1 MIICQQI
8 LIQEWSSFSKQK
20 LQETADV
27 NSVKIFYTNWGVLT
41 TRTLWGQFWTLPQTE
56 PPTSAGRICGQWVCT
71 ACCSRRLPM
80 RSQEDWCTQTP
91 GSHTAECE
99 VLEHSHLSLSPTLHV
114 VPEHLSKEKVSV
126 VHVSIFNSERHWLYI
141 CWWIKFFYAYVWLEE
156 TGFFV
161 NVTVYEISYIFTA
174 F

>member
-126 VHVSIFNSERHWLYI
+126 VHVSISVKDIDFTFVDELS
-141 CWWIKFFYAYVWLEE
+141 FFMLMYDWKKLVFL
-156 TGFFV
+156 
-161 NVTVYEISYIFTA
+161 
-174 F
+174 

>member
-1 MIICQQI
+1 MIIGQQI

-126 VHVSIFNSERHWLYI
+126 VHVSISVKDIDFTFVDELS
-141 CWWIKFFYAYVWLEE
+141 FFMHMYDWKKLVFL
-156 TGFFV
+156 
-161 NVTVYEISYIFTA
+161 
-174 F
+174 

>member
-20 LQETADV
+20 LQETAEV

-126 VHVSIFNSERHWLYI
+126 VHVSISVKDIDFTFVDELS
-141 CWWIKFFYAYVWLEE
+141 FFMHMYDWMKLVFL
-156 TGFFV
+156 
-161 NVTVYEISYIFTA
+161 
-174 F
+174 

>member
-126 VHVSIFNSERHWLYI
+126 VHVSISVKDIDFTFVDELS
-141 CWWIKFFYAYVWLEE
+141 FFMHMYDWMKLVFL
-156 TGFFV
+156 
-161 NVTVYEISYIFTA
+161 
-174 F
+174 

>member
-27 NSVKIFYTNWGVLT
+27 NSVKNFYTNWGVLT

-126 VHVSIFNSERHWLYI
+126 VHVSISVKDIDFTFVDELS
-141 CWWIKFFYAYVWLEE
+141 FFMLMYDWKKLVFL
-156 TGFFV
+156 
-161 NVTVYEISYIFTA
+161 
-174 F
+174 

>member
-56 PPTSAGRICGQWVCT
+56 PPTSAGQICGQWVCT

-126 VHVSIFNSERHWLYI
+126 VHVSISVKDIDFTFVDELS
-141 CWWIKFFYAYVWLEE
+141 FFMLMYDWKKLVFL
-156 TGFFV
+156 
-161 NVTVYEISYIFTA
+161 
-174 F
+174 

>member
-126 VHVSIFNSERHWLYI
+126 VHVSISVKDIDFTFVDELS
-141 CWWIKFFYAYVWLEE
+141 FFMHMYDWKKLVFL
-156 TGFFV
+156 
-161 NVTVYEISYIFTA
+161 
-174 F
+174 

>member
-27 NSVKIFYTNWGVLT
+27 NSVKILYTNWGVLT

-126 VHVSIFNSERHWLYI
+126 VHVSISVKDIDFTFVDELS
-141 CWWIKFFYAYVWLEE
+141 FFMHMYDWKKLVFL
-156 TGFFV
+156 
-161 NVTVYEISYIFTA
+161 
-174 F
+174 

>member
-126 VHVSIFNSERHWLYI
+126 VHVSISVKDIDFTFVDELS
-141 CWWIKFFYAYVWLEE
+141 FFIHMYDWKKL
-156 TGFFV
+156 FFL
-161 NVTVYEISYIFTA
+161 
-174 F
+174 

>member
-126 VHVSIFNSERHWLYI
+126 VHVSISVKDIDFTFVDELS
-141 CWWIKFFYAYVWLEE
+141 FFMHMYDWKKL
-156 TGFFV
+156 
-161 NVTVYEISYIFTA
+161 IFL
-174 F
+174 

>member
-27 NSVKIFYTNWGVLT
+27 NSVKNFYTNWGVLT

-126 VHVSIFNSERHWLYI
+126 VHVSISVKDIDFTFVDELS
-141 CWWIKFFYAYVWLEE
+141 FFMHMYDWKKLVFL
-156 TGFFV
+156 
-161 NVTVYEISYIFTA
+161 
-174 F
+174 

>member
-27 NSVKIFYTNWGVLT
+27 NSVKHFYTNWGVLT

-126 VHVSIFNSERHWLYI
+126 VHVSISVKDIDFTFVDELS
-141 CWWIKFFYAYVWLEE
+141 FFMHMYDWKKLVFL
-156 TGFFV
+156 
-161 NVTVYEISYIFTA
+161 
-174 F
+174 

>member
-27 NSVKIFYTNWGVLT
+27 NSVKILYTNWGVLT

-126 VHVSIFNSERHWLYI
+126 VHVSISVKDIDFTFVDELS
-141 CWWIKFFYAYVWLEE
+141 FFMHMYDWMKLVFL
-156 TGFFV
+156 
-161 NVTVYEISYIFTA
+161 
-174 F
+174 

>member
-8 LIQEWSSFSKQK
+8 LIQEWSSFSTQK

-126 VHVSIFNSERHWLYI
+126 VHVSISVKDIDFTFVDELS
-141 CWWIKFFYAYVWLEE
+141 FFMHMYDWKKLVFL
-156 TGFFV
+156 
-161 NVTVYEISYIFTA
+161 
-174 F
+174 

>member
-126 VHVSIFNSERHWLYI
+126 VHVSIPVKDIDFTFVDELS
-141 CWWIKFFYAYVWLEE
+141 FFMHMYDWKKLVFL
-156 TGFFV
+156 
-161 NVTVYEISYIFTA
+161 
-174 F
+174 